1 MRVDGR
7 RSSIQCVWPHGNVRT
22 LRSAHC
28 WERGRPCSRGRGRA
42 QVRRVLRLLER
53 PFDDDAAERLAAEEF
68 EAAAAAGGAACVR
81 LPAYDG
87 PVPGQYKA
95 LCVSCSS

>member
-1 MRVDGR
+1 MGAW
-7 RSSIQCVWPHGNVRT
+7 QA
-22 LRSAHC
+22 LQ
-28 WERGRPCSRGRGRA
+28 RGPRPPCRA

-53 PFDDDAAERLAAEEF
+53 PFDDDAAERLAAEEA

>member
-1 MRVDGR
+1 V
-7 RSSIQCVWPHGNVRT
+7 V
-22 LRSAHC
+22 SAC
-28 WERGRPCSRGRGRA
+28 WERGRPCSRGRGHA

-53 PFDDDAAERLAAEEF
+53 PFDDDAAERLAAEEA

-81 LPAYDG
+81 LPTYDG